1 MGLQTPLYNTVY
13 GTILAGGTLS
23 SQFDL
28 QGYQLAGLIAL
39 SNSVNG
45 TLGFMVSDLPDVPY
59 RPGAP
64 AGVYRDMYKNDGTTV
79 AITAPSGQFGIS
91 SEYMLP
97 LVGYQFVR
105 VKTTA
110 QTNGLQLVLILKSD

>member
-1 MGLQTPLYNTVY
+1 MGLQTPLNNTIY

-23 SQFDL
+23 SEFNL

-45 TLGFMVSDLPDVPY
+45 TLGFMVSDRPDVATI
-59 RPGAP
+59 PGQP
-64 AGVYRDMYKNDGTTV
+64 GGVYRDLYKNDGTTV
-79 AITAPSGQFGIS
+79 QITAPSGQFGIS
-91 SEYMLP
+91 SEFLLP

-110 QTNGLQLVLILKSD
+110 QTNGLSLMLSIKSD